1 VHFIL
6 INPVFSDHLSYMT
19 LFQSSHGRSH
29 KTGLSVLYI
38 VYYQFVFIDFSGEEE
53 KWKKSRQL
61 LSELK
66 DERMSKALPEKNIH
80 SFISSYIFL
89 QIYSQIGYEH

>member
-1 VHFIL
+1 
-6 INPVFSDHLSYMT
+6 MT
-19 LFQSSHGRSH
+19 LFQCSHGRSH
-29 KTGLSVLYI
+29 KTGLPVLYI

-66 DERMSKALPEKNIH
+66 DERMSKALPEKNIVTYNVKW
-80 SFISSYIFL
+80 ISGGRL
-89 QIYSQIGYEH
+89 